1 MSLLDWNSIEN
12 SRHGMTF
19 SLKGPPKFSRSP
31 SSSIQDILPPFP
43 VVKNPDNFIITFDVN
58 ITTQVLTKFKKSKR
72 FEEIHNLINQLH
84 EEGLGNKEISNYL
97 NSNNIKTPTGKEYTR
112 QLIGMYFYKSRKID
126 RRLKHSELKLTNIR
140 FWVYDQF

>member
-12 SRHGMTF
+12 SRHGIAV
-19 SLKGPPKFSRSP
+19 SIKVPYGNNLLR

-43 VVKNPDNFIITFDVN
+43 VVKNPDNFIITFDLN
-58 ITTQVLTKFKKSKR
+58 ITSQVLTKFNKSKR

-97 NSNNIKTPTGKEYTR
+97 N
-112 QLIGMYFYKSRKID
+112 
-126 RRLKHSELKLTNIR
+126 
-140 FWVYDQF
+140 

>member
-1 MSLLDWNSIEN
+1 MIWSKTLTRNSLPLLW
-12 SRHGMTF
+12 
-19 SLKGPPKFSRSP
+19 
-31 SSSIQDILPPFP
+31 SSFKEILPSFP
-43 VVKNPDNFIITFDVN
+43 LVKNPDNFIITFDVN

-112 QLIGMYFYKSRKID
+112 QLIGMYFYKSRKIE

-140 FWVYDQF
+140 FWVSD